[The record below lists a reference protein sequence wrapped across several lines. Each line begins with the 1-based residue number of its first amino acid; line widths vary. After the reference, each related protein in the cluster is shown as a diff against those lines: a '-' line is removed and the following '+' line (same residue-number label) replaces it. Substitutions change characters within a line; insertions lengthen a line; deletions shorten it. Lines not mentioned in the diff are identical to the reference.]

1 MTGSRAKTI
10 VAALWLTMLAAGCMS
25 FDFDNKTACTGE
37 RWLESTL
44 YLGRTMSREPV
55 SDEAW
60 QAFVESDVTPRF
72 PAGFTFLNG
81 HGAWKNAQLGK
92 TIYEKSTLLI
102 ILHPDTDQDR
112 SKVQA
117 MAEAYR
123 TTFNQEAVLKS
134 HKKVCVEF
142 IAG

>member
-1 MTGSRAKTI
+1 MASRAKKI
-10 VAALWLTMLAAGCMS
+10 IAAFSLAMLVTGCMS
-25 FDFDNKTACTGE
+25 IDLDRTVSCSGE
-37 RWLESTL
+37 DWLESTL
-44 YLGRTMSREPV
+44 YLGRTMNRAPV

-72 PAGFTFLNG
+72 PDGFTFLNG

-92 TIYEKSTLLI
+92 TIYENSTLLI
-102 ILHPDTDQDR
+102 ILHPDTDQNR
-112 SKVQA
+112 SNVQA

-123 TTFNQEAVLKS
+123 TTFDQEAVLKS